1 MKKIENNDKEVR
13 SYFKRQI
20 KEYQNKCKKTA
31 MANLQKM
38 KKLNDPRIKKFGE
51 DAIFELLYNNR
62 LFDTDIAAFVYNDD
76 DTMQLCFGWK
86 EEPSGDC
93 YTITNWQSC
102 SDKSKRIDIF
112 VDNIIARFNAEVDY
126 REEMFN

>member
-20 KEYQNKCKKTA
+20 KEYLKKCKKNA
-31 MANLQKM
+31 MTDLQKM
-38 KKLNDPRIKKFGE
+38 KKRNDPRIKKFGE

-62 LFDTDIAAFVYNDD
+62 LFNTDIAAFVYNDD
-76 DTMQLCFGWK
+76 DTMQLYIGWK
-86 EEPSGDC
+86 GEPSGDC
-93 YTITNWQSC
+93 YRITNWQSF
-102 SDKSKRIDIF
+102 SDKSKMIDAF
-112 VDNIIARFNAEVDY
+112 VESIIAGFNAEVDY